1 MTKTHFDGVLAYRLT
16 LKLLDLRLAFGGQ
29 DSPTGLPPDDR
40 IYRVELSKH
49 TGKVQVMC
57 LGIETVDNPIEA
69 TYNDVS
75 ELPMWAQEKLSVLM
89 MLKVDPPME
98 PVDGVGI
105 RINNSTFWLFTE

>member
-1 MTKTHFDGVLAYRLT
+1 MTTIRLGDGLAYRLIA
-16 LKLLDLRLAFGGQ
+16 KQLDLKLAFGGQ
-29 DSPTGLPPDDR
+29 TPPTGLPPDDR
-40 IYRVELSKH
+40 IYRVEINKH

-57 LGIETVDNPIEA
+57 LGIETVDNPIED